1 MTTGIAKAIEVAD
14 ACKDA
19 MVDFEVMTMAA
30 EIVQNA
36 NALTQDEMI
45 ELMFKYSGILSANVA
60 TRLTH
65 ILMSESEFSTMTDEI
80 QMFDEI
86 GRDVMGN

>member
-36 NALTQDEMI
+36 STLTQDEMI
-45 ELMFKYSGILSANVA
+45 SLMFKYSGILSANVA

-65 ILMSESEFSTMTDEI
+65 VLMSESEFNEMTDEI

-86 GRDVMGN
+86 GRDVLGN